1 MPQAATAAFDRLR
14 PAHLINNAVLAALQ
28 ITTPHAVATA
38 SAVAAASMAS
48 RPKSVPMTIPY
59 LNIKITLDEFCPPAA
74 FAAVMVDFFD
84 EIYPIAPLIHRPT
97 YENAL
102 KNRLYDQDPEFLQLC
117 VAMAAFTVTTF
128 PQRLPSYKW
137 GGPELTVAHIV
148 ELASV
153 IVRLNRGI
161 DKRRT
166 MVEDPTVAAV
176 VSRMGLS
183 YSCHHSGEFN
193 NGWSH
198 ANEAVLMF
206 RELGL
211 YRAEAYKGL
220 SRAGAVISRRMF
232 WVLYIMQ
239 M

>member
-1 MPQAATAAFDRLR
+1 
-14 PAHLINNAVLAALQ
+14 
-28 ITTPHAVATA
+28 
-38 SAVAAASMAS
+38 
-48 RPKSVPMTIPY
+48 MTIPY
-59 LNIKITLDEFCPPAA
+59 LNIKISLDEFCPPQA

-84 EIYPIAPLIHRPT
+84 EIYPIMPLVHRPT

-102 KNRLYDQDPEFLQLC
+102 KNRLYDADPEFLQLC

-128 PQRLPSYKW
+128 PQRLPSYGW

-161 DKRRT
+161 ERRRT

-193 NGWSH
+193 NGWSL
-198 ANEAVLMF
+198 ANESVLMF

-211 YRAEAYKGL
+211 YRADAYTGL
-220 SRAGAVISRRMF
+220 TRAGAVISRRMF
-232 WVLYIMQ
+232 WVLYMMQ
-239 M
+239 MYVHPLFSPFSFRPLTQTGTHTRRPLSH